1 MVLRDV
7 YNIVKLDEA
16 VHVLADLRIVP
27 IRSGTM
33 GYFRT
38 PVSFLFCDV
47 LLRTKYLFTV
57 FGA

>member
-16 VHVLADLRIVP
+16 VHVLAGLKSFS
-27 IRSGTM
+27 IRSSTM

-47 LLRTKYLFTV
+47 LLRTK
-57 FGA
+57 